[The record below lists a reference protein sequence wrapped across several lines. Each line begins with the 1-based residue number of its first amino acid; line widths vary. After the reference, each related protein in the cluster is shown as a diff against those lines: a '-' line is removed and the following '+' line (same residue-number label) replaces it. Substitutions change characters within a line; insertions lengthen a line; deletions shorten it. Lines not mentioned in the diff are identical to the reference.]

1 MIGSIPEEK
10 IQLMRDGVDIVGLIS
25 RYVSLKRT
33 GSNHVGLCPFHA
45 EKTPSF
51 SVSAGRQIFK
61 CFGCGLGGDA
71 FEFLMRMEG
80 LSFVEAAT
88 RIAGEMGIDLEPRQ
102 LSSAQAQQ
110 REEKER
116 LQKIAALASEFYHTQ
131 LLQAAEAEACR
142 QYLNRRGYGRTSATE
157 YQLGYAPRQGSA
169 LAEHLRQ
176 QGANLEDAR
185 RLGLIRARDRGE
197 GDYDL
202 FRGRLIFPI
211 HDLSGRVVAFG
222 GRILDAGQPKYI
234 NSPQSD
240 LYHKGAVLFGLY
252 GARQA
257 IRQAE
262 AAILVEGYFDQLA
275 LARAGFTHAVATC
288 GTALTSEHVQLIKRY
303 TRRVLLLFDSD
314 QAGRKAT
321 FKSMELLLPVGI
333 EAAVVGLDAGEDPD
347 SFLHTQGPEAFA
359 ARLAA
364 ARPVVE
370 VYMDECLTECAP
382 GSAALAQA
390 TRRILEVLKLVA
402 DPLEADLYVQE
413 LAQKTG
419 LKPEML
425 RQQLGQVQAPAAG
438 GSSARSAQAAPRG
451 VSAPAVARVNNQDPQ
466 GAPVL
471 PVAKR
476 QASSLTPAEAK
487 LIRLLIFEEE
497 VRQQVAHQGVENFFV
512 DAALG
517 QMASEI
523 LYQLQDVVAG
533 QEVATLQGFTE
544 LYARLPQP
552 LDYDPAE
559 YADAG
564 EQMLEPYRKK
574 AADRRRRAMLKKQ
587 S

>member
-88 RIAGEMGIDLEPRQ
+88 RIAGEMGIDLEQRQ
-102 LSSAQAQQ
+102 LSPAQVQQ
-110 REEKER
+110 REEKET

-131 LLQAAEAEACR
+131 LLQAAEAEDCR

-157 YQLGYAPRQGSA
+157 YQLGYAPRQGAA

-176 QGANLEDAR
+176 QGANLEAAR
-185 RLGLIRARDRGE
+185 RLGLIRPRDRGE

-222 GRILDAGQPKYI
+222 GRILDDGQPKYI
-234 NSPQSD
+234 NSPQSA
-240 LYHKGAVLFGLY
+240 LYHKGEVLFGLY

-262 AAILVEGYFDQLA
+262 TAILVEGYFDQLA
-275 LARAGFTHAVATC
+275 LARAGFAHVVATC
-288 GTALTSEHVQLIKRY
+288 GTALTSEHAELIKRY

-333 EAAVVGLDAGEDPD
+333 EAAVVGLEAGEDPD
-347 SFLHTQGPEAFA
+347 SFLLKQGPEAFA
-359 ARLAA
+359 AKLAA

-370 VYMDECLTECAP
+370 VYMDDCLAECAP

-390 TRRILEVLKLVA
+390 ARRVLKVLQLVA
-402 DPLEADLYVQE
+402 DPLEADLHLQQ
-413 LAQKTG
+413 LAQRTG
-419 LKPEML
+419 LKAEML
-425 RQQLGQVQAPAAG
+425 RQQLQQTLTPAARPAR
-438 GSSARSAQAAPRG
+438 GSQGSPQPRSTARARQKPQEEKPATPL
-451 VSAPAVARVNNQDPQ
+451 VSP
-466 GAPVL
+466 
-471 PVAKR
+471 AKR
-476 QASSLTPAEAK
+476 RNDSLTPAEAK
-487 LIRLLIFEEE
+487 LIRLLIFEQD
-497 VRQQVAHQGVENFFV
+497 VRQKLAGQGVENFFV

-533 QEVATLQGFTE
+533 QEVVTLQRFPE

-552 LDYDPAE
+552 LNYDPAE
-559 YADAG
+559 YADSG
-564 EQMLEPYRKK
+564 EQMLENYRKK
-574 AADRRRRAMLKKQ
+574 AADRRRRAVLKKQ

>member
-61 CFGCGLGGDA
+61 CFGCGVGGDA
-71 FEFLMRMEG
+71 FEFLMRIEG
-80 LSFVEAAT
+80 LNFVEAAT
-88 RIAGEMGIDLEPRQ
+88 RVAAEMGIDLEPRQ
-102 LSSAQAQQ
+102 LSPAQEQQ

-116 LQKIAALASEFYHTQ
+116 LQKIAALASEFYHLQ
-131 LLQAAEAEACR
+131 LLRDAEAEACR

-157 YQLGYAPRQGSA
+157 YQLGYAPRQGAA
-169 LAEHLRQ
+169 LAEHLRR
-176 QGANLEDAR
+176 QGANLDDAR
-185 RLGLIRARDRGE
+185 RLGLIRPREHGE

-234 NSPQSD
+234 NSPQSA
-240 LYHKGAVLFGLY
+240 LYHKGQVLFGLH

-257 IRQAE
+257 IRQAG

-275 LARAGFTHAVATC
+275 LVRAGFAQAIATC
-288 GTALTSEHVQLIKRY
+288 GTALTPEHAQLIKRY
-303 TRRVLLLFDSD
+303 ARRVLLLFDSD

-333 EAAVVGLDAGEDPD
+333 EAAVVTLETGEDPD
-347 SFLHTQGPEAFA
+347 SFLLKHGREAFE

-370 VYMDECLTECAP
+370 VYMDDCLAECAP

-390 TRRILEVLKLVA
+390 TRRVLDVLKRVA
-402 DPLEADLYVQE
+402 DPLEADLYLQE
-413 LAQKTG
+413 LARRTG
-419 LKPEML
+419 LQADML
-425 RQQLGQVQAPAAG
+425 RQQLQSVQIPLDASARGTQPAPRSEPAPQRQVKSREAEPAPAA
-438 GSSARSAQAAPRG
+438 SAPRG
-451 VSAPAVARVNNQDPQ
+451 RS
-466 GAPVL
+466 GG
-471 PVAKR
+471 
-476 QASSLTPAEAK
+476 LTPAEAK

-497 VRQQVAHQGVENFFV
+497 VRQQVASQGVENFFV
-512 DAALG
+512 DVALV

-533 QEVATLQGFTE
+533 QELTSLQRFPE

-564 EQMLEPYRKK
+564 EQMLENYRQK
-574 AADRRRRAMLKKQ
+574 AADRRRRALLKNN